1 MKNLQKKLPENKGDP
16 LRYLRKSMKKRKCSF
31 EFKPVS
37 QDQVLKIVK
46 NLKNSKS
53 TGLDNIDTNTIKL
66 VINEILPALTHVVN
80 LSLKNQVFPT
90 IYKQSKIIPLLKK
103 PKDDPLNPKF
113 YRPVSLLPIMSKI
126 LERAVFIQIDSY
138 ISENDLLHPCHHG
151 GRAWHSTTTALIEL
165 YDQWLEAVDNDNIAG
180 CMMLDLSAAYDLA
193 NHDLILRKLE
203 LYGFESSSI
212 KWMKSYLD
220 GRSQRVY
227 IDGELSDTLESDVGV
242 PQGSVLGGLLYV
254 LLVGDLPEVVHGH
267 AADEDG
273 QGDQCDFNLHC
284 EDCGGLTAFVD
295 DSTYQVSAASPE
307 VLSEKLTSQ
316 YRRLADYMG
325 DTGLVINDDTTH
337 LIVMGTRKDEKR
349 RSEVRVETGTVTITP
364 VPTEKLLGL
373 QKQQSL
379 KFAEHCRDKDN

>member
-1 MKNLQKKLPENKGDP
+1 
-16 LRYLRKSMKKRKCSF
+16 MKKRKCSF
-31 EFKPVS
+31 KFKPVS

-80 LSLKNQVFPT
+80 LSLKNQVFPS
-90 IYKQSKIIPLLKK
+90 IYKKSKIIPLLKK

-113 YRPVSLLPIMSKI
+113 YRQVSLLPILSKI
-126 LERAVFIQIDSY
+126 LERAVFIQIESY

-165 YDQWLEAVDNDNIAG
+165 YDQWLEAVDNDNIVG
-180 CMMLDLSAAYDLA
+180 CMMPDLSAAYDLA

-203 LYGFESSSI
+203 LYGFEPSTI
-212 KWMKSYLD
+212 KWMKSYLE
-220 GRSQRVY
+220 GRSQCVY

-273 QGDQCDFNLHC
+273 QGVQCDFNLHC

-295 DSTYQVSAASPE
+295 DSTYQVSAPSPQ

-325 DTGLVINDDTTH
+325 DTGLVINDEKTH

-349 RSEVRVETGTVTITP
+349 RSEVRVETVTVTITP
-364 VPTEKLLGL
+364 VPTESLLGI
-373 QKQQSL
+373 QIHQSL
-379 KFAEHCRDKDN
+379 KFA